1 MVDVEEFYSRIKVY
15 EDIQDPVLQK
25 VKPLYEDVIQR
36 LPDEEQF
43 QIKGFFVFNYR
54 DEVIKYWAL
63 NGPILRSLLG
73 PEPDFTISD
82 RDGNC
87 TFAFGDSIEHSV
99 YYLTIVLD
107 KLSQKSD
114 DYIKGLFAHE
124 FAELSF
130 PWRVI
135 KEHETEL
142 QKLKPLEKNVRIN
155 QLTKKDAQ
163 TGTSEYQEHEN
174 LVNQEAIRLGFEKEI
189 KVLESQ
195 SGY

>member
-1 MVDVEEFYSRIKVY
+1 MAQR
-15 EDIQDPVLQK
+15 
-25 VKPLYEDVIQR
+25 VKPLFEEVIQR

-43 QIKGFFVFNYR
+43 QIEGHFIIHYR
-54 DEVIKYWAL
+54 KKVIEYWKI
-63 NGPILRSLLG
+63 NGPSIKLSLGTL
-73 PEPDFTISD
+73 PDFTITK

-87 TFAFGDSIEHSV
+87 AYLFRDSIENSI

-107 KLSQKSD
+107 KLSQQSD
-114 DYIKGLFAHE
+114 DYIKGLYAHE
-124 FAELSF
+124 FAELSL
-130 PWRVI
+130 PWRTI
-135 KEHETEL
+135 KEHENEL
-142 QKLKPLEKNVRIN
+142 QKLEPLERNARIN

-163 TGTSEYQEHEN
+163 IGTSEYQEHEN

>member
-1 MVDVEEFYSRIKVY
+1 MVDVEEFYSRIKVFG
-15 EDIQDPVLQK
+15 DLQDPVIQK
-25 VKPLYEDVIQR
+25 VKPLFEEVIQR

-43 QIKGFFVFNYR
+43 QIEGHFIIHYR
-54 DEVIKYWAL
+54 KEVIKYWKI
-63 NGPILRSLLG
+63 NGPSLKLLLG
-73 PEPDFTISD
+73 TLPDFTITN

-87 TFAFGDSIEHSV
+87 AYALDDSIDHSI

-114 DYIKGLFAHE
+114 DYIRGLFAHE

-142 QKLKPLEKNVRIN
+142 QKLKPLERNVRIN

-163 TGTSEYQEHEN
+163 TGTLEYQEHEN

-189 KVLESQ
+189 KELELQ